1 MVEWE
6 EAARWRNV
14 KSFQLSGEF
23 NLKNRCCQLCF
34 VVLDTN
40 LLPWCCSKWFWIK
53 LECAGMHLTAK
64 LRHFCVI
71 LAFVSIF
78 LYSHIHAH
86 LCHCKSFTCKECLP
100 PTFASLCQFWPMTDT
115 RCPSLFIYLKQL
127 STAARF
133 CLLDHVLLTHGEMR
147 PTSSDFKYISPPW
160 MF

>member
-86 LCHCKSFTCKECLP
+86 LCRRKSFTCKQKEIV
-100 PTFASLCQFWPMTDT
+100 
-115 RCPSLFIYLKQL
+115 LFTSY
-127 STAARF
+127 F
-133 CLLDHVLLTHGEMR
+133 CLVMSVLADDWYSVPL
-147 PTSSDFKYISPPW
+147 PFYLPSAAFSSCQVLFAWSCIVDTW
-160 MF
+160 RDEAHRLWL